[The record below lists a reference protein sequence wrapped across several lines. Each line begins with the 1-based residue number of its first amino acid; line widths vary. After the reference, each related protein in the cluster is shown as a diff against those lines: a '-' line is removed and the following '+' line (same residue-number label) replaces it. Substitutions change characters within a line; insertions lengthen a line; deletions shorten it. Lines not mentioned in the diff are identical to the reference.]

1 MLTTLLVVAKLSLLA
16 GPSSLSIDVKPA
28 GAEVQVDGKKIGKSG
43 DKALVVKVKPG
54 KHEVKCIYKGDSH
67 TEEVV
72 VKANEK
78 SNWAF
83 EFEGVDSTPEPE
95 PTKEKREGEGLKTE

>member
-1 MLTTLLVVAKLSLLA
+1 MLTLLVVAKLSLLA

-28 GAEVQVDGKKIGKSG
+28 GAEVQVDGKKVGKSG
-43 DKALVVKVKPG
+43 DKPLVVKVKPG

-67 TEEVV
+67 TEEVS

-83 EFEGVDSTPEPE
+83 EFEGVDSAPEPE
-95 PTKEKREGEGLKTE
+95 PKDKREGSEGMKTE